1 MRGPLRVISEMAQ
14 PVLWDL
20 LLGVGWL
27 WNLPILRKA
36 RRPWTGA
43 VVLALCRLKPEFWR
57 RAQVVGAEV

>member
-43 VVLALCRLKPEFWR
+43 VVLALSTQAGVL
-57 RAQVVGAEV
+57 AESPSSRS